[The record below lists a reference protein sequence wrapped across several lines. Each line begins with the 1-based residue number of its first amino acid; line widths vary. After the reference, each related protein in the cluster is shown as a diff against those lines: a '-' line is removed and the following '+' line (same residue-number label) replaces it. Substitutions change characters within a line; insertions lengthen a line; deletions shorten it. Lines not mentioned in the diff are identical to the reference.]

1 MRMHG
6 KHSRIGNLRAHR
18 VLPSDTRPFTFPVPV
33 EIGNAIVPLGG
44 LVPKRILDIA
54 LSGFLLILTFP
65 LVAIAAMVIKMESGD
80 PAVFCQLR
88 TGRGF
93 KTFRLFKLRTMR
105 CCFTGSAYTLG
116 ADPRITRAG
125 RWLRRFKI
133 DELPQLWN
141 VLRGD
146 MSMVGPRPVIP
157 ELTEEFHG
165 SYERL
170 LTVRPGLTDP
180 ATLKYCREAEMLAL
194 VPDPLRHFKTVV
206 TPDKLRISNAYLE
219 NSNVWSDLVVLLDT
233 AMALLPSTLME
244 TGLEARERGMRPR
257 PVKLAATAE

>member
-1 MRMHG
+1 M
-6 KHSRIGNLRAHR
+6 
-18 VLPSDTRPFTFPVPV
+18 PVK
-33 EIGNAIVPLGG
+33 IGNATAPPGG

-54 LSGFLLILTFP
+54 LSGILLILTFP
-65 LVAIAAMVIKMESGD
+65 LVAIAAVVIKMESGD

-93 KTFRLFKLRTMR
+93 KAFRLFKLRTMR
-105 CCFTGSAYTLG
+105 CCCAGSAYTLG
-116 ADPRITRAG
+116 SDPRITRAG

-141 VLRGD
+141 VLCGD

-157 ELTEEFHG
+157 ELTQEFRG

-180 ATLKYCREAEMLAL
+180 ATLKYCREAEILAL
-194 VPDPLRHFKTVV
+194 VSDPLSHFMTVV
-206 TPDKLRISNAYLE
+206 TPDKLRISDAYLE
-219 NSNVWSDLVVLLDT
+219 NASVWSDMRVLLDT
-233 AMALLPSTLME
+233 AAALLAPLRFAQ
-244 TGLEARERGMRPR
+244 TGPQVQEQGLRVR
-257 PVKLAATAE
+257 PVDLVVAAEGNTGDRAIVAQTA

>member
-1 MRMHG
+1 M
-6 KHSRIGNLRAHR
+6 L
-18 VLPSDTRPFTFPVPV
+18 
-33 EIGNAIVPLGG
+33 
-44 LVPKRILDIA
+44 KRILDIA
-54 LSGFLLILTFP
+54 LSGLLLILTFP
-65 LVAIAAMVIKMESGD
+65 LVAIAIMIIKMESGD

-93 KTFRLFKLRTMR
+93 KAFRLFKLRTMR
-105 CCFTGSAYTLG
+105 CCCAGPAYTLG
-116 ADPRITRAG
+116 ADPRITRSG

-157 ELTEEFHG
+157 ELTREFHE

-180 ATLKYCREAEMLAL
+180 ATLKYCREAEILAL

-206 TPDKLRISNAYLE
+206 TPDKLRISDAYLE
-219 NSNVWSDLVVLLDT
+219 NASVWSDLAVLLDT
-233 AMALLPSTLME
+233 AMALLPSWMTQA
-244 TGLEARERGMRPR
+244 GIEARERGMRPR
-257 PVKLAATAE
+257 RVKMARG